1 VSLYL
6 PVLNIYMAEM
16 FPIKSRST
24 LTSGAWSISRIG
36 AAISP
41 LLLLPLLQGVGLNGV
56 FLVIIGA
63 AVLSLI
69 VILVFGPRGE
79 TGRRVS

>member
-1 VSLYL
+1 
-6 PVLNIYMAEM
+6 VLNIYMAEM
-16 FPIKSRST
+16 FPTKSRSS
-24 LTSGAWSISRIG
+24 LTSGAWSISRIA

-41 LLLLPLLQGVGLNGV
+41 LFLLPLLQDGGHKGV

-63 AVLSLI
+63 AALSLV

-79 TGRRVS
+79 TGRRVT